1 MNIETRGLMVLS
13 LALVL
18 IACVYAWVNRHHYHI
33 YTEGDNNFVIRENI
47 FTMDRCTL
55 RLGFM
60 NEEIIGIVKGDMTV
74 TYADKSVF
82 PDFCKDTP
90 EN

>member
-1 MNIETRGLMVLS
+1 MNIETRGVMVLS

-18 IACVYAWVNRHHYHI
+18 MACVYAWVNRHHYHI
-33 YTEGDNNFVIRENI
+33 YGRDNDLAIRENI

-60 NEEIIGIVKGDMTV
+60 DELSIRIVEGDMT
-74 TYADKSVF
+74 TTSADKSVF